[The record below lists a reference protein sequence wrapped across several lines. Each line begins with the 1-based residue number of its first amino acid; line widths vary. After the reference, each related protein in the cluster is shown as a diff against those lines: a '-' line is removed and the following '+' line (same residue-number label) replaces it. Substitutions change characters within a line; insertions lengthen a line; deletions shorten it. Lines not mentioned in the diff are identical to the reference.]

1 MTGRGQIISN
11 KIVITGVSS
20 FIGFSLSKYFS
31 NLNYSVIGIISNS
44 RKNYTGIKADRIN
57 ELSKYPIDLVNL
69 DLVNNRL
76 LEQFIY
82 NYKPNYWIQHAGWAE
97 NYGSFEY
104 DIKKGHQINVS
115 PLKIIYPALAKICCS
130 GVIVTGSSAEYS
142 DGNVADEENDPAFPT
157 MPYGLSK
164 LTETLYSKLLAVNY
178 NLPTRVIRVY
188 IPFGEFDATKKLI
201 PTVIN
206 SLFQKKSVAL
216 SPCTQ
221 KRDFI
226 YIDDLMDGYLKVL
239 FDLNRN
245 EIFEIFNLCSGKAM
259 HLKEFILILAESI
272 NANPKLLEFGAIKM
286 RAGEPS
292 ISFGCNQKAKDVLK
306 WCPES
311 IDLRIEEYVKSI
323 HG

>member
-1 MTGRGQIISN
+1 MN
-11 KIVITGVSS
+11 KHS
-20 FIGFSLSKYFS
+20 
-31 NLNYSVIGIISNS
+31 
-44 RKNYTGIKADRIN
+44 
-57 ELSKYPIDLVNL
+57 IDLVNL
-69 DLVNNRL
+69 DLINNKL

-82 NYKPNYWIQHAGWAE
+82 NYKPNYWFQHAGWAE

-104 DIKKGHQINVS
+104 DIEKGYQVNMA
-115 PLKIIYPALAKICCS
+115 PLKIIYPALARIGCK

-142 DGNVADEENDPAFPT
+142 DGNAADEENDPAFPT

-164 LTETLYSKLLAVNY
+164 LTETLYSKLLAINY
-178 NLPTRVIRVY
+178 NLPTRVVRVY
-188 IPFGEFDATKKLI
+188 IPFGEFDAPRKLI
-201 PTVIN
+201 PTVIH
-206 SLFQKKSVAL
+206 SLFQNKSVAL

-239 FDLNRN
+239 LDLNRD
-245 EIFEIFNLCSGKAM
+245 EIFEIFNLCSGQAM
-259 HLKEFILILAESI
+259 QLKQFLLILIESI

-286 RAGEPS
+286 RAGDPL

-306 WCPES
+306 WYPES
-311 IDLRIEEYVKSI
+311 IDLRIKDYIKSI